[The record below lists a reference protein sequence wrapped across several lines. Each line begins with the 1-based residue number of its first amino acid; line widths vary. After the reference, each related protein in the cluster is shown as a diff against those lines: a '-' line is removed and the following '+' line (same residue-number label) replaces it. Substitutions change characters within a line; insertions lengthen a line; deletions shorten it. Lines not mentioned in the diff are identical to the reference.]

1 MLSDA
6 VKPATRIYLVGM
18 PGVGK
23 STTAKKLAKYLKYTY
38 IDLDECINRFTGKT
52 VEHLFAEEGEEKFR
66 LIETEQLYETARFEK
81 TIIATGGG
89 TAAWHGNMRWMN
101 EHGYTIYI
109 YGTENFIADRLLQS
123 NKDSRPLLKNRTEP
137 DLRRW
142 IHETLEKR
150 KPFYEQAKIRI
161 HAPLKTVKTLV
172 NNELSAIL
180 PLSTTDKIG

>member
-66 LIETEQLYETARFEK
+66 LIETEHLYDTARFEK
-81 TIIATGGG
+81 EIIATGGG

-101 EHGYTIYI
+101 EHGYTIYL
-109 YGTENFIADRLLQS
+109 YCTENLFCVSLLRSKKDRWPVG
-123 NKDSRPLLKNRTEP
+123 K
-137 DLRRW
+137 
-142 IHETLEKR
+142 KR
-150 KPFYEQAKIRI
+150 
-161 HAPLKTVKTLV
+161 
-172 NNELSAIL
+172 S
-180 PLSTTDKIG
+180 

>member
-1 MLSDA
+1 
-6 VKPATRIYLVGM
+6 
-18 PGVGK
+18 
-23 STTAKKLAKYLKYTY
+23 
-38 IDLDECINRFTGKT
+38 
-52 VEHLFAEEGEEKFR
+52 
-66 LIETEQLYETARFEK
+66 
-81 TIIATGGG
+81 
-89 TAAWHGNMRWMN
+89 NMRWMN
-101 EHGYTIYI
+101 EHGDPKYLD
-109 YGTENFIADRLLQS
+109 GTETFIADRLLQS